1 LDKEPAPASLADKPK
16 SLEPAVETAVIDAP
30 NDPEDAVRSATQA
43 KSLLAGLG
51 IDSAIQLRWAMR
63 DIRAKRTKISPI
75 AENDLAALM
84 DLGFVD
90 MREGMPRLTDLVSLR
105 SIEVLTGCI
114 EGQSSRIFRL
124 IG

>member
-1 LDKEPAPASLADKPK
+1 
-16 SLEPAVETAVIDAP
+16 
-30 NDPEDAVRSATQA
+30 VRSATQA

-84 DLGFVD
+84 DLGFVEYARRD
-90 MREGMPRLTDLVSLR
+90 AEAYR
-105 SIEVLTGCI
+105 SGVLA
-114 EGQSSRIFRL
+114 L
-124 IG
+124 D